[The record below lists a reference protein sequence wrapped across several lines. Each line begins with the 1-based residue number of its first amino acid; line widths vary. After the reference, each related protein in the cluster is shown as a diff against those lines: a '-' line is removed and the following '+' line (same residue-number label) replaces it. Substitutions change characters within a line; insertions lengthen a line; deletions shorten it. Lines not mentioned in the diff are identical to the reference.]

1 MRNKIR
7 LLTGAVAAALSMG
20 FAGQAAATVYASS
33 SLEITNLNIAFL
45 NAQGAPAFTGVT
57 VNSFTFTLTNTA
69 SLNGV
74 PSISLA
80 SCSGSPGSHTCGT
93 ASPIL
98 DAAAVNATGSTLS
111 RTNNQTSGDGTF
123 THFALDSGNW
133 SNSDSVIYTSELTNG
148 SPTRTD
154 QIAQANITTATQG
167 SANAQIQSVTGV
179 TLTFTVA
186 DPGPYSFLM
195 NFNADNDMIARIF
208 NDVGKTYSAQADTQ
222 LSITL
227 NQNTGGNAFVRWA
240 PEGTAANDCVA
251 SSGLT
256 CTETAD
262 SEDLNINVG
271 TTVNNTQTTYSYGP
285 NVEGSDPFGF
295 RASGLGAGTYT
306 LTLSALTSVATNRV
320 PEPAT
325 LALLGAGLAGLGFAG
340 RRQRKQA

>member
-1 MRNKIR
+1 MSNKIK
-7 LLTGAVAAALSMG
+7 LLTAAVTAALGMG

-33 SLEITNLNIAFL
+33 SLEINNLNIAFL
-45 NAQGAPAFTGVT
+45 DADNTPAFTGVT

-80 SCSGSPGSHTCGT
+80 SCSGSPSANTCGS

-98 DAAAVNATGSTLS
+98 DAAAVNATGSS
-111 RTNNQTSGDGTF
+111 VIRTNNQTSGDGTF

-148 SPTRTD
+148 SPTSTD
-154 QIAQANITTATQG
+154 QIAQTNITTATQG

-179 TLTFTVA
+179 TLSFTVA
-186 DPGPYSFLM
+186 DPGPYSFRLA
-195 NFNADNDMIARIF
+195 FDADNDMIAQIL
-208 NDVGKTYSAQADTQ
+208 NDDGKTFSAQADTQ

-240 PEGTAANDCVA
+240 PKGTTANDCIAAGV
-251 SSGLT
+251 T
-256 CTETAD
+256 CNELND
-262 SEDLNINVG
+262 SEDLNLNVG
-271 TTVNNTQTTYSYGP
+271 TTVNNTTTTYSYGP
-285 NVEGSDPFGF
+285 NLEGSVPFGIF
-295 RASGLGAGTYT
+295 VSGLGQGTYT
-306 LTLSALTSVATNRV
+306 LTLSALTSVAANRV

>member
-1 MRNKIR
+1 MSNKIK
-7 LLTGAVAAALSMG
+7 LLTAAVTAALGMG

-45 NAQGAPAFTGVT
+45 DANNTPALTGVT

-80 SCSGSPGSHTCGT
+80 SCSGSPSSNTCGST
-93 ASPIL
+93 SPIL
-98 DAAAVNATGSTLS
+98 DAAAVNASGSS
-111 RTNNQTSGDGTF
+111 VIRTNNQTSGDGTF

-154 QIAQANITTATQG
+154 QIAQTNITTATQG

-179 TLTFTVA
+179 TLSFTVS
-186 DPGPYSFLM
+186 DPGPYSFRLA
-195 NFNADNDMIARIF
+195 FDADNDMIAQIL
-208 NDVGKTYSAQADTQ
+208 NDDGKTFSAQADTQ
-222 LSITL
+222 LSVTL

-240 PEGTAANDCVA
+240 PKGTIADDCID
-251 SSGLT
+251 SGVT
-256 CTETAD
+256 CNELND
-262 SEDLNINVG
+262 SEDLNLNVG
-271 TTVNNTQTTYSYGP
+271 TTVNNTMTTYSYGP
-285 NVEGSDPFGF
+285 NAEGSVPFGILVT
-295 RASGLGAGTYT
+295 GLGQGTYT
-306 LTLSALTSVATNRV
+306 LTLSALTSVAANRV

>member
-1 MRNKIR
+1 MSNKIK
-7 LLTGAVAAALSMG
+7 LLTAAVTAALGMG

-45 NAQGAPAFTGVT
+45 DANNTPALTGVT

-80 SCSGSPGSHTCGT
+80 SCSGSPSSNTCGST
-93 ASPIL
+93 SPIL
-98 DAAAVNATGSTLS
+98 DAAAVNASGSS
-111 RTNNQTSGDGTF
+111 VIRTNNQTSGDGTF

-154 QIAQANITTATQG
+154 QIAQTNITTATQG

-179 TLTFTVA
+179 TLSFTVS
-186 DPGPYSFLM
+186 DPGPYSFSLA
-195 NFNADNDMIARIF
+195 FAADNDMIAQIL
-208 NDVGKTYSAQADTQ
+208 NDDGKTFSAQADTQ
-222 LSITL
+222 LSVTL

-240 PEGTAANDCVA
+240 PKGTTGNDCISV
-251 SSGLT
+251 GLT
-256 CTETAD
+256 CSEVND
-262 SEDLNINVG
+262 SEDLNLNVG
-271 TTVNNTQTTYSYGP
+271 TTVNNTMTTYSYGP
-285 NVEGSDPFGF
+285 NAEGSVPFGILVT
-295 RASGLGAGTYT
+295 GLGQGTYT
-306 LTLSALTSVATNRV
+306 LTLSALTSVAANRV